1 MRKFILLAAILCAAV
16 AASAQYYN
24 PYMTPQNMAI
34 GFQIGQQAVQ
44 RAIEQQEQM
53 LRNNPN
59 QMRGAMISAISGNMD
74 EKAYGYAQY
83 LAENQGL
90 ASDWY
95 WLGVLNEAGIYDYD
109 IEYAKQCYRRGLAA
123 GGNGGNACRERLA
136 ALENGDELD
145 AATVRNYCHQITSY
159 SAAATLPSFD
169 SGSSSSYGSSNNSRG
184 GVCQRCHGTRIDP
197 VRVDFQPGSST
208 ASNRIPAYT
217 CCPYCGE
224 TKTIDHWHERCLNCA
239 TY

>member
-1 MRKFILLAAILCAAV
+1 MKKFILLAALLCAAV

-34 GFQIGQQAVQ
+34 GYQIGQQAAQ

-59 QMRGAMISAISGNMD
+59 QMRGAMISAISGNRD
-74 EKAYGYAQY
+74 ETAYEYAQY

-95 WLGVLNEAGIYDYD
+95 WLGVLNEAGIHDYD
-109 IEYAKQCYRRGLAA
+109 IEYAKRCYRRGIAA
-123 GGNGGNACRERLA
+123 GGDGGNACRARLA
-136 ALENGDELD
+136 ALENGNELD
-145 AATVRNYCHQITSY
+145 AATVRSYCHQITSY
-159 SAAATLPSFD
+159 STAATLPSFD
-169 SGSSSSYGSSNNSRG
+169 SGSSSSYGSSNSRG

-217 CCPYCGE
+217 RCPYCGE